1 MKLSWVRVKP
11 REEIHS
17 LNPSIFVLLYY
28 KYKHS
33 LKKEKKSKLNL
44 TRSFI
49 ALDKK
54 KKKIRMNK
62 LFG

>member
-28 KYKHS
+28 KYKHTVS
-33 LKKEKKSKLNL
+33 KKKKKSKLNL

-54 KKKIRMNK
+54 KKN
-62 LFG
+62 